1 MVADIWQ
8 VRLFVGDML
17 RVKADAVCTSTNPW
31 LSLQA
36 GTGGA
41 VRLFGGHAVQEA
53 CDALL
58 AARKAGTGRGYFD
71 VGTAHRTHA
80 GSLPFKAV
88 LHCVAIDAF
97 HGSSEETI
105 AACVRG
111 AIDLANAEGF
121 THVAMPVFATGNGRF
136 DFRRAVEAMSRAIAE
151 ATSPSVDTVSI
162 VVPDVARAD
171 EARRTLGAR
180 LRGIDSEREEAVRW
194 VTDLY
199 MDLLHGNCV
208 RGGAGASADFLAAAR
223 RAVAES
229 DEASLRLLLWE
240 PSWRPRL
247 VAAWLAGV
255 KRVTTLEPLIAEQLF
270 ESELTFAGQG
280 YCFALARFGGPD
292 AATALARYL
301 DRWLPRDDCDYD
313 QDWALAALQR
323 LDLVRADA
331 YSAAWP
337 TFAEKNYKDLEGR
350 LRLLHQ
356 MFELADRCLAPE
368 PAGR

>member
-41 VRLFGGHAVQEA
+41 VLLVGGHAVQEA

-71 VGTAHRTHA
+71 VGTVHRTHA
-80 GSLPFKAV
+80 GTLPFKAV

-97 HGSSEETI
+97 HGSSDETI
-105 AACVRG
+105 AACVHS

-136 DFRRAVEAMSRAIAE
+136 DFRRAIAVMSRAITE
-151 ATSPSVDTVSI
+151 AGSRSVDTVSI
-162 VVPDVARAD
+162 VVPDLPRAE
-171 EARRTLGAR
+171 EARRVLGPQV
-180 LRGIDSEREEAVRW
+180 RGIDSEREEAVRW

-208 RGGAGASADFLAAAR
+208 RRGAGVSADFLAVAR

-229 DEASLRLLLWE
+229 DETSLRLLLWE
-240 PSWRPRL
+240 PNWRPRL

-255 KRVTTLEPLIAEQLF
+255 KHATALAPLIAEELF

-280 YCFALARFGGPD
+280 YCFALARFGGAD
-292 AATALARYL
+292 AATALERYL
-301 DRWLPRDDCDYD
+301 DRWLQCEDCDYD

-323 LDLVRADA
+323 LDPVRADA
-331 YSAAWP
+331 YRAAWP
-337 TFAEKNYKDLEGR
+337 PFAERNGKDLEGR
-350 LRLLHQ
+350 LRLLDQ

-368 PAGR
+368 PVDR